1 MQPQSSTPKK
11 KSSRRQEQSA
21 DEIADKISTAILE
34 HRLAPGTKLGE
45 DRLASIFG
53 TSRPRVREVLAR
65 LANEQV
71 VELIPQRGAF
81 VAKPTIGQAH
91 DVFEARQLIEPG
103 ILQRLIATLDTGK
116 LQRLQAHLEQET
128 QARERQDARAMVRL
142 SGEFHVLLAELA
154 GNTAL
159 TKTMRELSTLT
170 CLIIS
175 LYSASTATSCRSDE
189 HSEIVAAIA
198 RKDSVR
204 ATTIMRHHLD
214 DILGSL
220 HLEQSSEDVDLE
232 SILLPVIAR

>member
-1 MQPQSSTPKK
+1 MQAKTTAPKK
-11 KSSRRQEQSA
+11 KTAGERQEHSA
-21 DEIADKISTAILE
+21 DEIAEKIGTAILE

-45 DRLASIFG
+45 DRLANIFG

-81 VAKPTIGQAH
+81 VAKPTIEQAH

-103 ILQRLIATLDTGK
+103 ILQRLVATLDASK
-116 LQRLQAHLEQET
+116 LQRLHSHLEQET
-128 QARERQDARAMVRL
+128 QARERKDARAMVRL

-159 TKTMRELSTLT
+159 IKTMRELSTLT

-175 LYSASTATSCRSDE
+175 LYNASTDSSCRADE
-189 HSEIVAAIA
+189 HTEIVAAIA
-198 RKDSVR
+198 RKDAVL
-204 ATTIMRHHLD
+204 ATTIMCHHLD
-214 DILGSL
+214 HILGSL
-220 HLEQSSEDVDLE
+220 RLEQSSEDVDLE
-232 SILLPVIAR
+232 RIFL